1 VVRVTLPGVAAPAAP
16 SQDGDVRPLVVNPSQ
31 EVARIMGSP
40 VVHFE
45 ISGRDAERSRSF
57 YSGLFGW
64 SVQVDGRGYGMV
76 ATGSEDGIA
85 GGIMQTPPD
94 ASPWV
99 TLYVGVDDMATSLA
113 RVEDLGG
120 RRITEPSPVAG
131 VGVIAMFADPDG
143 NMIGLIAPA

>member
-1 VVRVTLPGVAAPAAP
+1 
-16 SQDGDVRPLVVNPSQ
+16 
-31 EVARIMGSP
+31 MGSP

-64 SVQVDGRGYGMV
+64 SVQIDGRGYGVV
-76 ATGSEDGIA
+76 ATGSDDGIA
-85 GGIMQTPPD
+85 GGVTQTPPGE
-94 ASPWV
+94 SPWV
-99 TLYVGVDDMATSLA
+99 TVYVGVDDVAKSLA

-120 RRITEPSPVAG
+120 RRITEPTPIAG

-143 NMIGLIAPA
+143 NMIGLFAQA